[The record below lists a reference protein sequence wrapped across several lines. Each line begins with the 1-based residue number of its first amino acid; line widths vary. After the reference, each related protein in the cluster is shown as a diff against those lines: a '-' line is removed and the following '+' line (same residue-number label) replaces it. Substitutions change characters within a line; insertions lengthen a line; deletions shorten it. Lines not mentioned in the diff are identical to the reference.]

1 MTLEHRDSQVAD
13 YSVVLSGP
21 PVEAAL
27 EDWPFDSHVLK
38 LNKRFSRAGG
48 FKELLDAVITTPYD
62 QSLVSTPLW
71 QPEGR
76 ACARHLVL
84 LVVAARRK
92 MLITQ
97 PEAGRL
103 PWRVT

>member
-1 MTLEHRDSQVAD
+1 VRHCDVTLEHRDSQVAD

-48 FKELLDAVITTPYD
+48 FKELLDAVITTPND

-71 QPEGR
+71 QGR
-76 ACARHLVL
+76 ACVRHFVSRP
-84 LVVAARRK
+84 LVVDMR
-92 MLITQ
+92 
-97 PEAGRL
+97 GRSCA
-103 PWRVT
+103 T